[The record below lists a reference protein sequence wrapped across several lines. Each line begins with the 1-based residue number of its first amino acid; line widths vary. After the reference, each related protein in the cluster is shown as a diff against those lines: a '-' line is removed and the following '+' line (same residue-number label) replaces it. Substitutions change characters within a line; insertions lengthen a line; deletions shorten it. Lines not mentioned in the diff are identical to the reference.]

1 MAGDQAPA
9 PPSAPPAGEVPAW
22 PFEGR
27 FEGREAFAE
36 RIRQA
41 LAAAAREGWRE
52 LFLCD
57 ESFDDWPLGE
67 RSVIESLSAWSRA
80 GRRMLLLAASYEE
93 LRRRHHRFVHWR
105 QTWDHLIEARACRS
119 RPASEWP
126 SALWSPAWGLQR
138 LDLQRSTGICS
149 QVPERRVALREML
162 DECWRRGSPAFPA
175 STLGL

>member
-1 MAGDQAPA
+1 MAGDQAPH
-9 PPSAPPAGEVPAW
+9 PPAGTSAEALPAW

-57 ESFDDWPLGE
+57 ENFEDWPLGE
-67 RSVIESLSAWSRA
+67 RGVIESLSAWSRG
-80 GRRMLLLAASYEE
+80 GRRMLLLATSYED
-93 LRRRHHRFVHWR
+93 LKRRHHRFVHWR
-105 QTWDHLIEARACRS
+105 QTWDHLIEARACRGRS
-119 RPASEWP
+119 VAEWP
-126 SALWSPAWGLQR
+126 SALWAPVWSLQR
-138 LDLQRSTGICS
+138 LDLQRSTGGCS
-149 QVPERRVALREML
+149 QAPERRLALRETL

>member
-1 MAGDQAPA
+1 MTGDQA
-9 PPSAPPAGEVPAW
+9 SGTVAW

-36 RIRQA
+36 CIRQA

-57 ESFDDWPLGE
+57 ERFEDWPLGE
-67 RSVIESLSAWSRA
+67 RSVIESLSAWSRG
-80 GRRMLLLAASYEE
+80 GRRMLLLATSYDE

-105 QTWDHLIEARACRS
+105 QTWDHLIEARVSRS
-119 RPASEWP
+119 RSVSEWP
-126 SALWSPAWGLQR
+126 SALWTPGWALQR
-138 LDLQRSTGICS
+138 LDLQRSTGVCS
-149 QVPERRVALREML
+149 QNPERRLALRETL
-162 DECWRRGSPAFPA
+162 DECWRRGSPAFSA

>member
-1 MAGDQAPA
+1 MAGDQVPH
-9 PPSAPPAGEVPAW
+9 PSAGTSSEVLPAW

-27 FEGREAFAE
+27 FEGREAFAQ

-57 ESFDDWPLGE
+57 ESFEDWPLGE
-67 RSVIESLSAWSRA
+67 RGVIESLSAWSRG
-80 GRRMLLLAASYEE
+80 GRRMLLLAASYED
-93 LRRRHHRFVHWR
+93 LKRRHHRFVHWR
-105 QTWDHLIEARACRS
+105 QTWDHLIEARACRGRS
-119 RPASEWP
+119 VPEWP
-126 SALWSPAWGLQR
+126 SALWSPAWALQR

-149 QVPERRVALREML
+149 EAPERRVALREML
-162 DECWRRGSPAFPA
+162 EECWRRGSPAFPA